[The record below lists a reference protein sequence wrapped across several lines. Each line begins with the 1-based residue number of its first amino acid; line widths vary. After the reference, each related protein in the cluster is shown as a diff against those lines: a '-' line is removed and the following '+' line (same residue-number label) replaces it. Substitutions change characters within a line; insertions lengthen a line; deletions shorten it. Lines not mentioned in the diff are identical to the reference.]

1 MQEHGSISHANQGMA
16 KGVDMRGSNDLVQWQ
31 KASVRSL
38 VVHDLTLTPQ
48 SQVLT
53 VRFPWGAFIWHRPTA
68 VQVEQNGRVEM
79 LPIVDLTRLIQLGLV
94 GLGVVVITVISF
106 VQLARRKEKVS

>member
-1 MQEHGSISHANQGMA
+1 
-16 KGVDMRGSNDLVQWQ
+16 MRGFNDLVQWQ
-31 KASVRSL
+31 KASGRSV

-53 VRFPWGAFIWHRPTA
+53 VRFPQGAFIWHRPTA
-68 VQVEQNGRVEM
+68 ILVEQNGRVEM
-79 LPIVDLTRLIQLGLV
+79 LPIVDLTRLIQLWLV
-94 GLGVVVITVISF
+94 GLGAVIITVISF